1 MVNPKVTQ
9 TQKKCV
15 FWSMSSS
22 HYFCA
27 EAAHSACHCS
37 RGWPRSAHC
46 SISCLMQELV
56 LVDLKVFSFIHSLCL
71 PLFILSSSFA
81 RDLEA
86 RAQNEF
92 FRAFFRLPRQEKLHA
107 VVDCS
112 LWTPFSRCHTV
123 GQMFT
128 SDSYICFAS
137 KEDGCCNVILPLR
150 EVGRGTGGMLRARL
164 CLLRMGI
171 WKEAWSEFDHYQLGH
186 CFFYCMAA

>member
-107 VVDCS
+107 FAKE
-112 LWTPFSRCHTV
+112 TEHT
-123 GQMFT
+123 
-128 SDSYICFAS
+128 
-137 KEDGCCNVILPLR
+137 
-150 EVGRGTGGMLRARL
+150 GMVP
-164 CLLRMGI
+164 
-171 WKEAWSEFDHYQLGH
+171 WSGKAGVLEFHL
-186 CFFYCMAA
+186 